1 MENIGRKLF
10 QLSQFEMQQQA
21 YNDWNTVINESVV
34 RAAVFIYM
42 IDNKLLN
49 RNTSQFML
57 NEMYRRGFRW
67 MPELVVALRKYSS
80 NREQYKTLNDFYP
93 EIANCL
99 SKYIDDETERIV
111 KALR

>member
-1 MENIGRKLF
+1 
-10 QLSQFEMQQQA
+10 
-21 YNDWNTVINESVV
+21 
-34 RAAVFIYM
+34 
-42 IDNKLLN
+42 
-49 RNTSQFML
+49 
-57 NEMYRRGFRW
+57 

-93 EIANCL
+93 EIASCL